1 MTPETICIIVAL
13 VAVVALATWALI
25 RDRKRGGSCS
35 CGCSCSSCPMSGKC
49 HPSEDKTPQ
58 A

>member
-13 VAVVALATWALI
+13 VAVVALATWTLI
-25 RDRKRGGSCS
+25 RNHKRGGSCS

>member
-1 MTPETICIIVAL
+1 MTPETICIIVVL

-25 RDRKRGGSCS
+25 RNHKRGGSCS
-35 CGCSCSSCPMSGKC
+35 CGCGCNGCPMSGKC
-49 HPSEDKTPQ
+49 HPTEEKEPR

>member
-13 VAVVALATWALI
+13 VAVVALAAWSLI
-25 RDRKRGGSCS
+25 RNRKRGGSCS
-35 CGCSCSSCPMSGKC
+35 CGCGCSGCSMSGKC
-49 HPSEDKTPQ
+49 HPSEDKNPQ